1 MPPDAHYNSV
11 ESTPDRR
18 LPVDRRRS
26 VLRALW
32 VGSLR
37 PRRRE
42 ARRAH
47 EHTVTS
53 VDWHHPQWLAVGLLI
68 LLLSSA
74 DALLTLTLMELGANE
89 ANPVMVPLVSGS
101 GFSFVAWKFGL
112 TAVGV
117 TVLILL
123 ARARAFGWLPVGVL
137 LYGVL
142 AVYVGLIG
150 YELWLLE
157 RLSIL
162 SI

>member
-1 MPPDAHYNSV
+1 MPPDTRFKPANV
-11 ESTPDRR
+11 TPDRR
-18 LPVDRRRS
+18 MPADRRRS

-32 VGSLR
+32 TGSLR
-37 PRRRE
+37 PRRRK
-42 ARRAH
+42 ARRADDH
-47 EHTVTS
+47 GVAS
-53 VDWHHPQWLAVGLLI
+53 IDWHHPQWLAVGLLI

-74 DALLTLTLMELGANE
+74 DAFLTLTLMELGANE
-89 ANPVMVPLVSGS
+89 ANPVMVPLVTQG
-101 GFSFVAWKFGL
+101 GIAFVVWKFGL

-123 ARARAFGWLPVGVL
+123 ARARAFGWLPVGLL

-142 AVYVGLIG
+142 AVYVWLIG

-162 SI
+162 SF